1 MLRASS
7 IQALRSFFVFKNTL
21 RWKPFEQILHE
32 NLLDIFSGKRI
43 SKEINEN
50 LQAQKMNSAHYWTK
64 ENEVFF
70 FISTFRSIS
79 LTLLINY
86 FGFGHWEILSN

>member
-7 IQALRSFFVFKNTL
+7 KQALRSFFVFKNTL
-21 RWKPFEQILHE
+21 RFSPFEQILHE

-43 SKEINEN
+43 SREINEN

-64 ENEVFF
+64 ENEVYFLYQYF
-70 FISTFRSIS
+70 S
-79 LTLLINY
+79 LNIIDFTN
-86 FGFGHWEILSN
+86 